1 MNNMLPQLSPVLF
14 WDVESPDLK
23 HDVTQIVERVLEL
36 GTLDD
41 FRKILSFY
49 GRDTVK
55 NILLKSMRMSQ
66 RDMHF
71 CSVFFEVDKSYFAC
85 YTKKSLT
92 QKPLRYW
99 NP

>member
-1 MNNMLPQLSPVLF
+1 MEM
-14 WDVESPDLK
+14 
-23 HDVTQIVERVLEL
+23 

-41 FRKILSFY
+41 FRTILSFY
-49 GRDTVK
+49 GHNQVK
-55 NILLKSMRMSQ
+55 NILLNSKRLSQ
-66 RDMHF
+66 RDLHF
-71 CSVFFEVDKSYFAC
+71 CSVFFEIEISRFAC